1 MVIHWG
7 QCCIL
12 TRYSVK
18 ITSHRIMLRFHVECN
33 CIEQITFL
41 SPSPS
46 ICLYIY
52 VGVLGNAEVYTGYAR
67 LDNVQFQTAGQE
79 GYTQAYDPRYQL
91 SFLDVGVAHVLKP
104 SLVDSCSFDVS
115 HGAHIGVFSKE
126 GVTINNN
133 VMYMSVKTG

>member
-1 MVIHWG
+1 
-7 QCCIL
+7 
-12 TRYSVK
+12 
-18 ITSHRIMLRFHVECN
+18 MLRFHVECN

-46 ICLYIY
+46 ICLYIC
-52 VGVLGNAEVYTGYAR
+52 VAVLGTAKVYTGYAR

-79 GYTQAYDPRYQL
+79 GYRQAYDPRYQL
-91 SFLDVGVAHVLKP
+91 TFHDVGEVSDLKH
-104 SLVDSCSFDVS
+104 SRVDSCSFDVS